1 MKRDYVTVWESSLQ
15 LLPEPLAHPATAD
28 TLSCEGQHAE
38 ARVVLAS
45 GADRGDRVSG
55 FVGERTVEEVV
66 FPLPEDAAN
75 DTPEAGA
82 KKDRAGLIGFLKN
95 HLEEQIGDVRLSSRL
110 TDSPVCLVAPENDV
124 DLNIGRVL
132 KMHQKYETKQKPVLE
147 INGTHPLIAKLDD
160 MLVAGGQEAELADA
174 AELLL
179 DQALIVQGEPVRDP
193 ASFARRMAAFLQRG
207 LAA

>member
-1 MKRDYVTVWESSLQ
+1 
-15 LLPEPLAHPATAD
+15 
-28 TLSCEGQHAE
+28 
-38 ARVVLAS
+38 
-45 GADRGDRVSG
+45 
-55 FVGERTVEEVV
+55 
-66 FPLPEDAAN
+66 
-75 DTPEAGA
+75 
-82 KKDRAGLIGFLKN
+82 
-95 HLEEQIGDVRLSSRL
+95 
-110 TDSPVCLVAPENDV
+110 
-124 DLNIGRVL
+124 
-132 KMHQKYETKQKPVLE
+132 MHQKYETKQKPVLE